1 MATIVFCEDNPSIRK
16 LITVAMRQ
24 SGHTIHLAEDGEA
37 GLNLIRE
44 CIPDLVVTDLAMP
57 VLDGLGLY
65 RALRADPA
73 LSSIKI
79 VFLTASTQQAMMSQA
94 KTLAVEGHLT
104 KPFSPLELRAYLDRV
119 LAR

>member
-16 LITVAMRQ
+16 LIEVAMRG
-24 SGHTIHLAEDGEA
+24 SGHSIFLAEDGA
-37 GLNLIRE
+37 IGLELIRKRM
-44 CIPDLVVTDLAMP
+44 PQLVVTDLAMP

-65 RALRADPA
+65 HALRGDPA

-79 VFLTASTQQAMMSQA
+79 VFLTASTQQGMMGRA
-94 KTLAVEGHLT
+94 KSLVVDAFLT
-104 KPFSPLELRAYLDRV
+104 KPFSPLELRAQIERV